1 MMNFELPQAGAY
13 DYVPRARIRWG
24 QAALDAVREEIGDTA
39 KFFILTTASLVNK
52 TPIIDELQRGLG
64 AQCGGLFYNISEHT
78 PFSDVVN
85 AAQAA
90 RAANAEIILS
100 VGGGSIIDAAKA
112 VIICLRENIDTVE
125 ALSAR
130 IGQVSEGPG
139 GPRHISIPT
148 TLSGAEHTEFAGG
161 INPATGTKELLGG
174 THICPH
180 TVILDPA
187 IALYTP
193 EDLWLSTAIRS
204 VDHAIE
210 GICAP
215 DSSPLIQTEA
225 LGALSLFAKSL
236 RRTKQAPDDLTARL
250 ESMHAVWLA
259 TASIGRVMHGAS
271 HGLGYLLGA
280 LGGVPHGVTSCVF
293 LPAVLDWNVSV
304 NADRQKQI
312 AAALGAENMSAGD
325 AVRRLVA
332 DLGLP
337 GTLGA
342 VGADDALK
350 KQISEYAMAH
360 PVVMANPRAI
370 TSPQD
375 IFEIMELAA

>member
-1 MMNFELPQAGAY
+1 MMDFELPQSGIY
-13 DYVPRARIRWG
+13 DYVPRARIIWG
-24 QAALDAVREEIGDTA
+24 QPALDALREDIGDMA
-39 KFFILTTASLVNK
+39 RVFILTTASLVNK
-52 TPIIDELQRGLG
+52 TPVIEELQAGLG
-64 AQCGGLFYNISEHT
+64 AQCVGLFHAIGEHT
-78 PFSDVVN
+78 PFGDVVT
-85 AAQAA
+85 AAEAA
-90 RAANAEIILS
+90 RAANPDIVLS

-112 VIICLRENIDTVE
+112 VLICLRENIDMVA

-130 IGQVSEGPG
+130 IGQVSDGPG
-139 GPRHISIPT
+139 GPRHICIPT

-187 IALYTP
+187 IATYTP
-193 EDLWLSTAIRS
+193 ESLWLSTAIRS

-215 DSSPLIQTEA
+215 DSGPLIQAEA
-225 LGALSLFAKSL
+225 LGALALFAKSL

-259 TASIGRVMHGAS
+259 TGSIGRVMHGAS

-293 LPAVLDWNVSV
+293 LPAVLDWNLSV
-304 NADRQKQI
+304 TADKQKQI
-312 AAALGAENMSAGD
+312 AAALGAAEMSAGD

-332 DLGLP
+332 DLELP
-337 GTLGA
+337 GTLAA

-350 KQISEYAMAH
+350 SQISEYAMAH
-360 PVVMANPRAI
+360 PVVLANPRPI
-370 TSPQD
+370 TTPQD
-375 IFEIMELAA
+375 VYEIMALAA

>member
-1 MMNFELPQAGAY
+1 MNFELPQVGVY
-13 DYVPRARIRWG
+13 NYVPRARVRWG
-24 QAALDAVREEIGDTA
+24 QAGLEAVREEVGDTA
-39 KFFILTTASLVNK
+39 RFFILTTPSLVNK
-52 TPIIDELQRGLG
+52 TPIIDKLQSGLST
-64 AQCGGLFYNISEHT
+64 QCCGLFHNISEHT

-85 AAQAA
+85 AAQAV
-90 RAANAEIILS
+90 RAANADIILS

-130 IGQVSEGPG
+130 IGQISEGPG

-187 IALYTP
+187 ISLYTP

-204 VDHAIE
+204 VDHAVE

-215 DSSPLIQTEA
+215 DSSPLIQAEA
-225 LGALSLFAKSL
+225 LGALGLFAKSL

-293 LPAVLDWNVSV
+293 LPAVLDWNLSV
-304 NADRQKQI
+304 NADKQKQI

-337 GTLGA
+337 GTLSA

-350 KQISEYAMAH
+350 QQISEYAMAH

>member
-1 MMNFELPQAGAY
+1 MINFDLPQAGVY
-13 DYVPRARIRWG
+13 EYVPRERIRWG

-39 KFFILTTASLVNK
+39 RLFILTTASLVKN
-52 TPIIDELQRGLG
+52 TQIIDEMQRGLSP
-64 AQCGGLFYNISEHT
+64 QCCGVFQNISEHT
-78 PFSDVVN
+78 PFSDVID

-90 RAANAEIILS
+90 RIANADIILS

-112 VIICLRENIDTVE
+112 AIICLRESIDTVE
-125 ALSAR
+125 ALSSR
-130 IGQVSEGPG
+130 IGQISEGPG

-174 THICPH
+174 THICPQ

-187 IALYTP
+187 LSLYTP

-215 DSSPLIQTEA
+215 DSSPLIQAEA
-225 LGALSLFAKSL
+225 LGALGLFSKSL
-236 RRTKQAPDDLTARL
+236 RRTKQAPDDLSARL

-293 LPAVLDWNVSV
+293 LPAVLDWNLSV
-304 NADRQKQI
+304 NADKQKQI

-325 AVRRLVA
+325 AVRCLVA

-337 GTLGA
+337 GTLSA

-350 KQISEYAMAH
+350 HQICEYAMGH

-375 IFEIMELAA
+375 IFEIMELAG

>member
-1 MMNFELPQAGAY
+1 MINLELPQVGVY
-13 DYVPRARIRWG
+13 EYVPRKRIRWG
-24 QAALDAVREEIGDTA
+24 QAALDVVREEIDDTA
-39 KFFILTTASLVNK
+39 RLFILTTASLVNK
-52 TPIIDELQRGLG
+52 TNIIDGIQHGLST
-64 AQCGGLFYNISEHT
+64 QCSGLFYDISEHT
-78 PFSDVVN
+78 PFSDVVA

-90 RAANAEIILS
+90 RDANADVILS

-125 ALSAR
+125 GLSSR
-130 IGQVSEGPG
+130 IGQISEGPG
-139 GPRHISIPT
+139 GPGHISIPT

-187 IALYTP
+187 MSLYTP
-193 EDLWLSTAIRS
+193 ENLWLSTAIRS

-210 GICAP
+210 GICAT
-215 DSSPLIQTEA
+215 DSSPLIQAEA
-225 LGALSLFAKSL
+225 LGALGLFAKSL

-293 LPAVLDWNVSV
+293 LPAVLDWNLSV
-304 NADRQKQI
+304 NADKQKQI
-312 AAALGAENMSAGD
+312 AVALGAKNSSAGD
-325 AVRRLVA
+325 AVRCLVA

-337 GTLGA
+337 GTLSA

-350 KQISEYAMAH
+350 QQISEYAMDH
-360 PVVMANPRAI
+360 PVVMANPRPI

>member
-24 QAALDAVREEIGDTA
+24 EPSLDAVREEIGDTVSV
-39 KFFILTTASLVNK
+39 FILTTASLVNK
-52 TPIIDELQRGLG
+52 TPVIDDLQRGLG

-78 PFSDVVN
+78 PFSDVVK

-90 RAANAEIILS
+90 RAAKADIILS

-112 VIICLRENIDTVE
+112 VIICLREDIDTVE

-130 IGQVSEGPG
+130 IGQVSEGAV
-139 GPRHISIPT
+139 GPRHICIPT

-174 THICPH
+174 THVCPH
-180 TVILDPA
+180 TVILDPT

-215 DSSPLIQTEA
+215 DSSPLIQAEA

-293 LPAVLDWNVSV
+293 LPAVLDWNLSV
-304 NADRQKQI
+304 NADKQTQI
-312 AAALGAENMSAGD
+312 AAALGAENLSAGD

-337 GTLGA
+337 RTLSA

-350 KQISEYAMAH
+350 QQISEYAMTH

-370 TSPQD
+370 SSPQD

>member
-1 MMNFELPQAGAY
+1 MMNFELPHAGVY
-13 DYVPRARIRWG
+13 EYVPRERIRWG
-24 QAALDAVREEIGDTA
+24 QAALDSVLEEIDDTA
-39 KFFILTTASLVNK
+39 RLFILTTASLVNK
-52 TPIIDELQRGLG
+52 TQIIDQMQRGLSS
-64 AQCGGLFYNISEHT
+64 QCCGVFHNISEHT
-78 PFSDVVN
+78 PFSDVID

-90 RAANAEIILS
+90 RAANANIILS

-112 VIICLRENIDTVE
+112 VIICLRESIDTVE
-125 ALSAR
+125 ALSSR
-130 IGQVSEGPG
+130 IGQISEGPG

-174 THICPH
+174 THICPQ

-187 IALYTP
+187 ISLYTP

-215 DSSPLIQTEA
+215 DSSPLIQAEAFGA
-225 LGALSLFAKSL
+225 LGLFAKSL
-236 RRTKQAPDDLTARL
+236 RHTKQAPDNLMARL

-293 LPAVLDWNVSV
+293 LPAVLDWNLSV
-304 NADRQKQI
+304 NAGKQKQI

-325 AVRRLVA
+325 AVRCLVA

-337 GTLGA
+337 GTLSA

-350 KQISEYAMAH
+350 HQISEYAMGH

>member
-24 QAALDAVREEIGDTA
+24 ETSLDAVREEIGDTA
-39 KFFILTTASLVNK
+39 KFFMLTTASLVNK
-52 TPIIDELQRGLG
+52 TPVIDDLQRGLG

-90 RAANAEIILS
+90 RATNADIILS

-112 VIICLRENIDTVE
+112 VIICLREDIDTVE
-125 ALSAR
+125 ALTAR
-130 IGQVSEGPG
+130 IGQVSEGPV
-139 GPRHISIPT
+139 GPRHICIPT

-161 INPATGTKELLGG
+161 INPMTGTKELLGG
-174 THICPH
+174 TYICPH
-180 TVILDPA
+180 TVILDPT

-215 DSSPLIQTEA
+215 DSSPLIQAEA
-225 LGALSLFAKSL
+225 LGALNLFARSL

-293 LPAVLDWNVSV
+293 LPAVLDWNFSV
-304 NADRQKQI
+304 NADKQKQI
-312 AAALGAENMSAGD
+312 AAALGAKNMSAGD

-337 GTLGA
+337 GTLSA
-342 VGADDALK
+342 VGVDDALK
-350 KQISEYAMAH
+350 HQISEYAMTH

-370 TSPQD
+370 SSQQD

>member
-1 MMNFELPQAGAY
+1 MNFELPQVGVY
-13 DYVPRARIRWG
+13 NYVPRARVRWG
-24 QAALDAVREEIGDTA
+24 QAGLEAVREEVGDTA
-39 KFFILTTASLVNK
+39 RFFILTTPSLVNK
-52 TPIIDELQRGLG
+52 TPIIDELQSGLST
-64 AQCGGLFYNISEHT
+64 QCCGLFHNISEHT

-90 RAANAEIILS
+90 RAANADIILS

-130 IGQVSEGPG
+130 IGQISEGPG

-187 IALYTP
+187 ISLYTP

-204 VDHAIE
+204 VDHAVE

-215 DSSPLIQTEA
+215 DSSPLIQAEA
-225 LGALSLFAKSL
+225 LGALGLFAKSL

-293 LPAVLDWNVSV
+293 LPAVLDWNLSV
-304 NADRQKQI
+304 NADKQKQI

-337 GTLGA
+337 GTLSA

-350 KQISEYAMAH
+350 QQISEYAMAH

>member
-1 MMNFELPQAGAY
+1 L
-13 DYVPRARIRWG
+13 
-24 QAALDAVREEIGDTA
+24 
-39 KFFILTTASLVNK
+39 FILTTASLVNK
-52 TPIIDELQRGLG
+52 TQIIDEMQRGLSP
-64 AQCGGLFYNISEHT
+64 QCCGVFHNISEHT
-78 PFSDVVN
+78 PFSDVVD

-90 RAANAEIILS
+90 RVANADIILS

-112 VIICLRENIDTVE
+112 VIICLRESIDTVE
-125 ALSAR
+125 ALSSR
-130 IGQVSEGPG
+130 IGQISEGPS

-161 INPATGTKELLGG
+161 INPTTGTKELLGG
-174 THICPH
+174 THICPQ

-187 IALYTP
+187 ISLYTP

-215 DSSPLIQTEA
+215 DSSPLIQAEA
-225 LGALSLFAKSL
+225 LGALGLFAKSL

-293 LPAVLDWNVSV
+293 LPAVLDWNLSV
-304 NADRQKQI
+304 NADKQKQI

-325 AVRRLVA
+325 AVRCLVA

-337 GTLGA
+337 GTLSA

-350 KQISEYAMAH
+350 HQISEYAMGH

>member
-148 TLSGAEHTEFAGG
+148 SFVSALIGLKFTRPENAASASVELNMLSPE
-161 INPATGTKELLGG
+161 PRTKADA
-174 THICPH
+174 PN
-180 TVILDPA
+180 
-187 IALYTP
+187 IALFFIK
-193 EDLWLSTAIRS
+193 LLL
-204 VDHAIE
+204 
-210 GICAP
+210 
-215 DSSPLIQTEA
+215 LIA
-225 LGALSLFAKSL
+225 F
-236 RRTKQAPDDLTARL
+236 
-250 ESMHAVWLA
+250 
-259 TASIGRVMHGAS
+259 
-271 HGLGYLLGA
+271 
-280 LGGVPHGVTSCVF
+280 
-293 LPAVLDWNVSV
+293 
-304 NADRQKQI
+304 
-312 AAALGAENMSAGD
+312 
-325 AVRRLVA
+325 
-332 DLGLP
+332 
-337 GTLGA
+337 
-342 VGADDALK
+342 
-350 KQISEYAMAH
+350 
-360 PVVMANPRAI
+360 
-370 TSPQD
+370 
-375 IFEIMELAA
+375 